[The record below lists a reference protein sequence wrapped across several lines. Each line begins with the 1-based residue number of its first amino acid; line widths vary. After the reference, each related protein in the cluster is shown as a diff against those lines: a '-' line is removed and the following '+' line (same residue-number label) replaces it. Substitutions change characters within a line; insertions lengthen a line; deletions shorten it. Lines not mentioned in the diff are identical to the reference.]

1 MRKTL
6 KYTLYSAAFA
16 LCGVN
21 TGCNPLD
28 IENLSSFNEDVV
40 WSNGD
45 LTTAYVNN
53 LYPAIFGEGWS
64 SSFDNNSDQ
73 ITGMVWYIGTITES
87 GGTMKVWPYENMRK
101 VNEAIKQLQA
111 TKELDENVRNQMLG
125 ECHFMR
131 AYLYYE
137 MVRCHGGIPYIK
149 VPQDKDAD
157 DLLVSRNS
165 TKECFQFL
173 EEDLKVA
180 VANLPARHRPGSS
193 SYGRIDGVFARAFLA
208 KVLLLKCSPQFNP
221 SNQWDNAYWNEA
233 YTAAKDAYEFAVANG
248 LELQQATAYND
259 IWLNETGGECVF
271 PIILQKPN
279 KTSSVE
285 GGRRPASVSRGTP
298 YSNPTWEMVKAFP
311 MLDGK
316 AWDDPTGKYYVG
328 DEDAFM
334 QKFWKNR
341 DPRFEACVLYN
352 AELYPLAGTAAGNR
366 YYNVLGLASR
376 DDAYG
381 VNPNAGATSSHLS
394 NYSGFINNK
403 FSDMSLTQAAIY
415 DYEIDFQLMRLPE
428 VMFIYAEAA
437 NETGHTDVALDML
450 KQVRQRAGIEAGEDG
465 TYGLGNLS
473 REEMRA
479 AILAE
484 RNVEL
489 CFEGH
494 RFWDMR
500 RTRNMMQFANHEKH
514 GIEAI
519 AINPDGTDMD
529 MATAREK
536 YVKFEL
542 TPDDFRYVKLRVPYN
557 DAEEHEMIIEESF
570 YFFPIQTSKL
580 NENENLEQNNNWGG
594 TFNPTME

>member
-1 MRKTL
+1 MRKAL

-16 LCGVN
+16 ICGMN

-28 IENLSSFNEDVV
+28 IENLSSFNEEVV
-40 WSNGD
+40 WNNAQ

-53 LYPAIFGEGWS
+53 LYPSIFGGWDS
-64 SSFDNNSDQ
+64 ALDNNSDQ
-73 ITGMVWYIGTITES
+73 ITGMVWYLGTITES
-87 GGTMKVWPYENMRK
+87 GSSYKVWHYTTIRK
-101 VNEAIKQLQA
+101 VNEAIKQLEA
-111 TKELDENVRNQMLG
+111 TKQLDESTKKQMLG
-125 ECHFMR
+125 ECYFMR
-131 AYLYYE
+131 AYLYYD
-137 MVRCHGGIPYIK
+137 MVRCHGGVPYIK
-149 VPQDKDAD
+149 EPQDKDG
-157 DLLVSRNS
+157 DLLVARNS
-165 TKECFQFL
+165 TPECFQFM
-173 EEDLKVA
+173 EADLTTA
-180 VANLPARHRPGSS
+180 INNLPARHVPGSAK
-193 SYGRIDGVFARAFLA
+193 YGRIDATFAKAFLA

-221 SNQWDNAYWNEA
+221 SNQWNNKYWAAA
-233 YTAAKDAYEFAVANG
+233 YTAAKDAYNFAIENG
-248 LELQQATAYND
+248 LKLQQTNNYNN
-259 IWLNETGGECVF
+259 IWLDESGVECVF
-271 PIILQKPN
+271 PIIYVAPN
-279 KTSSVE
+279 KYSSVE

-298 YSNPTWEMVKAFP
+298 YSNPTWEMVKSFP

-328 DEDAFM
+328 TEDEFM
-334 QKFWKNR
+334 QVFWKNR
-341 DPRFEACVLYN
+341 DPRFEACVLHN
-352 AELYPLAGTAAGNR
+352 GELYPLAGTAAGNR

-415 DYEIDFQLMRLPE
+415 DYDIDFQLMRLPE
-428 VMFIYAEAA
+428 VMLQYAETAC
-437 NETGHTDVALDML
+437 ETGHEDEAMDML
-450 KQVRQRAGIEAGEDG
+450 KQIRKRAGIEAGEDG

-473 REEMRA
+473 REELRA

-500 RTRNMMQFANHEKH
+500 RTRNMMKFANHEKH
-514 GIEAI
+514 GLEAI
-519 AINPDGTDMD
+519 AINEDGTDMD

-536 YVKFEL
+536 YNKFEL
-542 TPDDFRYVKLRVPYN
+542 APENFRYVKLRTPYN
-557 DAEEHEMIIEESF
+557 DSEEHEMIIEESF

-580 NENENLEQNNNWGG
+580 NENEKLLQNNNWGG